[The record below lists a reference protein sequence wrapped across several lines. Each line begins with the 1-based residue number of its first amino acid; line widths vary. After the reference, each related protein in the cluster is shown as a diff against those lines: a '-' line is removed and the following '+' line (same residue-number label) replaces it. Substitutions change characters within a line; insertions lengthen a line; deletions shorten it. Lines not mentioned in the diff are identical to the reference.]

1 MPYKIPAQHYFRLH
15 HVRPRFKNDV
25 ESVLLFICRKIANMK
40 TQDEASF
47 NRELF
52 DMIQSYP
59 GNIQKSD
66 KTIHNWRT
74 EISSLFGLVQS
85 KDGKSKPGFYA
96 SLLAQ
101 NEDLIE
107 FFRYFLL
114 SFQYPGAHIKP
125 NRVREQVEAGVN
137 FHPGKFIVEL
147 FFEGQKIVEGEKQF
161 HVKSQEL
168 TALVFNDLR
177 VTATRKLSAKDIAH
191 TVLNNRAKGV
201 QYDTTGDVTRYAQ
214 DILDYMV
221 LADILDKRP
230 NTGGYYM
237 RPSGVKAA
245 VRIAQESPVFHGYDD
260 FFGSNHIENSD
271 YVAVEEDWLDFV
283 NEDRVNDAFAGDIL
297 EGIVDAEV
305 APKIST
311 SELVEGLKKALDG
324 NAQDIGQAGESI
336 ALTHEY
342 IRLSE
347 CARVDL
353 ATKVKK
359 IPDYLGVGYDLQ
371 SFEGV
376 VSPDFGDIQR
386 YIEVKTTR
394 SKNKVLESSFV
405 MTANEWNAAR
415 TNGDAYYVYR
425 IMISE
430 GKLRMFVIRDPY
442 EEDRKGTL
450 KMTPRNGAE
459 ITFTEDAGV
468 WEPLLV
474 KIGHGS

>member
-1 MPYKIPAQHYFRLH
+1 
-15 HVRPRFKNDV
+15 
-25 ESVLLFICRKIANMK
+25 MK
-40 TQDEASF
+40 SQDEASF
-47 NRELF
+47 NKELF
-52 DMIQSYP
+52 DLIQSYP

-85 KDGKSKPGFYA
+85 KDGKSKAGFYA
-96 SLLAQ
+96 NLLAQ

-125 NRVREQVEAGVN
+125 NRVREQVEAGVH
-137 FHPGKFIVEL
+137 FHPGKFIVDL
-147 FFEGQKIVEGEKQF
+147 FFEGQKIVGQDKQF
-161 HVKSQEL
+161 NVKSQEL

-177 VTATRKLSAKDIAH
+177 VTATGELTAKEIAQ
-191 TVLNNRAKGV
+191 TVLSNRKQKI
-201 QYDTTGDVTRYAQ
+201 QYDSTGDVIRYAQ

-237 RPSGVKAA
+237 RASGVKAA
-245 VRIAQESPVFHGYDD
+245 VRISQQAPVFHGYDA
-260 FFGSNHIENSD
+260 FFGLRNVENTD
-271 YVAVEEDWLDFV
+271 YAAVEEEWFDFV
-283 NEDRVNDAFAGDIL
+283 NEDRVNDTFAGDIF
-297 EGIVDAEV
+297 DEV
-305 APKIST
+305 SPEINS
-311 SELVEGLKKALDG
+311 SELIEGLKKALDG
-324 NAQDIGQAGESI
+324 DAQDIGQAGESI
-336 ALTHEY
+336 AITHEY

-347 CARVDL
+347 CDRVDL
-353 ATKVKK
+353 ASKVKK

-376 VSPDFGDIQR
+376 VSPDFGDLQR

-394 SKNKVLESSFV
+394 SKNKVLENSFV

-415 TNGDAYYVYR
+415 TNGDSYYVYR

-450 KMTPRNGAE
+450 TMTPRNGAE
-459 ITFTEDAGV
+459 VTFTEDAGV

-474 KIGHGS
+474 KIVDGS